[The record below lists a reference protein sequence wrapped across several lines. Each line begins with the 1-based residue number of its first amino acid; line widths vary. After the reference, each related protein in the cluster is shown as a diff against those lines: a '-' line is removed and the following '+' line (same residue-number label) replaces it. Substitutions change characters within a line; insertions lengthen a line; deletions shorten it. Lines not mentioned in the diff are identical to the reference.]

1 MALKLQA
8 FNFILNCAQAFVFV
22 ELIPFYIFHCSLH
35 KGNLVERMYCGTCI
49 YIRIMD
55 LLGSH

>member
-22 ELIPFYIFHCSLH
+22 ELIPFYFSLFSSQ
-35 KGNLVERMYCGTCI
+35 R
-49 YIRIMD
+49 
-55 LLGSH
+55 